1 MKNWKTTF
9 SGIALLA
16 GGVVFAIT
24 GNLPLAGVSVTAAIG
39 LLAAK
44 DHNNG

>member
-1 MKNWKTTF
+1 MKNWKTTL

-16 GGVVFAIT
+16 GGVALAFT
-24 GNLPLAGVSVTAAIG
+24 GNLPLAGISVTAAIG

-44 DHNNG
+44 DHNS